1 MRHILYFHIR
11 MMEVM
16 FRGSY
21 RMERSYHYYTQRGEE
36 GKNLKINKKE
46 KYPFENKFSF
56 FGYCLPKSKQLYR
69 G

>member
-11 MMEVM
+11 MVEVM

-36 GKNLKINKKE
+36 GKKSQNKLKKRIILLKITFLFWVLSAKVKTA
-46 KYPFENKFSF
+46 
-56 FGYCLPKSKQLYR
+56 L
-69 G
+69 